1 MHEQLDQAQ
10 GQIQAAVTRESS
22 LFEQQNLKIKQLKA
36 TVLVC
41 TVLLEILEIIQPCLF
56 GSLFLFLYAITFK
69 LRLHFMYFESYF
81 QKSLHC

>member
-41 TVLLEILEIIQPCLF
+41 TVLL
-56 GSLFLFLYAITFK
+56 
-69 LRLHFMYFESYF
+69 
-81 QKSLHC
+81 